1 MENQYNS
8 KLLTLLLIGLAVFIQ
23 QSSVIA
29 GVNLSIADFITLL
42 ILVYLLFF
50 ANHLLKANHFLQ
62 FFIILYTYRMIITLC
77 LLFFDDLIF
86 ITVKEVLASTV
97 KYAFVVIY
105 FYLGMIIFKLGN
117 SKKVIVTSYII
128 SSVTIGL
135 FCIIAGLNKSP
146 LLMKLLY
153 FDEIRSKGLMNDPN
167 YFAMTQII
175 TLVLAYK
182 YIHNY
187 IFKVLACGILLWSLT
202 TTGSKTAFIILIVLA
217 IYFFI
222 KKLFSRNAVSVVSML
237 VIMLILLCF
246 TFYNINYYLFQLS
259 DLDAVPSL
267 DRMASIFEEGFAS
280 LNDSGSERSVV
291 WINAILVI
299 KYTLGFGVGL
309 VDYVHIGSQI
319 NGILL
324 VAHNTYLQ
332 IFAEWGIL
340 FGALFI
346 IFMLY
351 LLFELFRFNI
361 SGKNVTAI
369 VVMLT
374 MLIYFLTVSF
384 NNSRYVAFIL
394 GIIVFIVQ
402 YEKMER
408 DRNEE

>member
-1 MENQYNS
+1 MENQHNS

-29 GVNLSIADFITLL
+29 GVNVSIADFITLL

-62 FFIILYTYRMIITLC
+62 FFIILYFYRMVMTIFI
-77 LLFFDDLIF
+77 LFFDDLIL
-86 ITVKEVLASTV
+86 ISVKEVLASSV

-105 FYLGMIIFKLGN
+105 FYLGIIIFKLGN
-117 SKKVIVTSYII
+117 SKKVIMTSYII
-128 SSVTIGL
+128 SSIGIGFL
-135 FCIIAGLNKSP
+135 CIVASFTSSP
-146 LLMKLLY
+146 FLKQLLY
-153 FDEIRSKGLMNDPN
+153 FDDIRSKGLMNDPN

-182 YIHNY
+182 YIRNY
-187 IFKVLACGILLWSLT
+187 IFKFLACVILLWTLT
-202 TTGSKTAFIILIVLA
+202 TTGSKTAFIILMVLS
-217 IYFFI
+217 IYYVI
-222 KKLFSRNAVSVVSML
+222 KKLFSRNPVSVISIL
-237 VIMLILLCF
+237 IVILFLLCV
-246 TFYNINYYLFQLS
+246 TFYNVNFYLFQLS
-259 DLDAVPSL
+259 DLNALPSL
-267 DRMASIFEEGFAS
+267 NRMLSIFEEGFAS
-280 LNDSGSERSVV
+280 LNDSGSERSIV
-291 WINAILVI
+291 WFNAISVI

-319 NGILL
+319 NGIQL

-340 FGALFI
+340 FGVVFAVYLI
-346 IFMLY
+346 Y
-351 LLFELFRFNI
+351 LLIELFRFND
-361 SGKNVTAI
+361 SGKNMTAI
-369 VVMLT
+369 IVMLI
-374 MLIYFLTVSF
+374 MLIYFLAVSF

>member
-1 MENQYNS
+1 IRLNNS
-8 KLLTLLLIGLAVFIQ
+8 
-23 QSSVIA
+23 
-29 GVNLSIADFITLL
+29 
-42 ILVYLLFF
+42 
-50 ANHLLKANHFLQ
+50 H
-62 FFIILYTYRMIITLC
+62 
-77 LLFFDDLIF
+77 
-86 ITVKEVLASTV
+86 
-97 KYAFVVIY
+97 
-105 FYLGMIIFKLGN
+105 
-117 SKKVIVTSYII
+117 I
-128 SSVTIGL
+128 SSKVT
-135 FCIIAGLNKSP
+135 
-146 LLMKLLY
+146 
-153 FDEIRSKGLMNDPN
+153 
-167 YFAMTQII
+167 
-175 TLVLAYK
+175 
-182 YIHNY
+182 
-187 IFKVLACGILLWSLT
+187 
-202 TTGSKTAFIILIVLA
+202 VLA

>member
-1 MENQYNS
+1 
-8 KLLTLLLIGLAVFIQ
+8 
-23 QSSVIA
+23 
-29 GVNLSIADFITLL
+29 
-42 ILVYLLFF
+42 
-50 ANHLLKANHFLQ
+50 
-62 FFIILYTYRMIITLC
+62 
-77 LLFFDDLIF
+77 
-86 ITVKEVLASTV
+86 
-97 KYAFVVIY
+97 
-105 FYLGMIIFKLGN
+105 
-117 SKKVIVTSYII
+117 
-128 SSVTIGL
+128 
-135 FCIIAGLNKSP
+135 
-146 LLMKLLY
+146 
-153 FDEIRSKGLMNDPN
+153 
-167 YFAMTQII
+167 
-175 TLVLAYK
+175 
-182 YIHNY
+182 
-187 IFKVLACGILLWSLT
+187 
-202 TTGSKTAFIILIVLA
+202 AFIILIVLA

-259 DLDAVPSL
+259 DLDGLPSL

-291 WINAILVI
+291 WINAISVI

>member
-1 MENQYNS
+1 MENQHNS

-29 GVNLSIADFITLL
+29 GVNVSIADFITLL

-62 FFIILYTYRMIITLC
+62 FFIILYFYRMVMTIFI
-77 LLFFDDLIF
+77 LFFDDLIL
-86 ITVKEVLASTV
+86 ISVKEVLASSV

-105 FYLGMIIFKLGN
+105 FYLGIIIFKLGN
-117 SKKVIVTSYII
+117 SKKVIMTSYII
-128 SSVTIGL
+128 SSIGIGFL
-135 FCIIAGLNKSP
+135 CIIASFTNSP
-146 LLMKLLY
+146 FLKQLLY
-153 FDEIRSKGLMNDPN
+153 FDDIRSKGLMNDPN

-182 YIHNY
+182 YIRNY
-187 IFKVLACGILLWSLT
+187 IFKFLACVILLWTLT
-202 TTGSKTAFIILIVLA
+202 TTGSKTAFIILMVLS
-217 IYFFI
+217 IYYVI
-222 KKLFSRNAVSVVSML
+222 KKLFSRNPVSVISIL
-237 VIMLILLCF
+237 IVILFLLCV
-246 TFYNINYYLFQLS
+246 TFYNVNFYLFQLS
-259 DLDAVPSL
+259 DLNALPSL
-267 DRMASIFEEGFAS
+267 NRMLSIFEEGFAS
-280 LNDSGSERSVV
+280 LNDSGSERSIV
-291 WINAILVI
+291 WFNAISVI
-299 KYTLGFGVGL
+299 KFTLGFGVGL

-319 NGILL
+319 NGIQL

-340 FGALFI
+340 FGVVFAVYLI
-346 IFMLY
+346 Y
-351 LLFELFRFNI
+351 LLIELFRFND
-361 SGKNVTAI
+361 SGKNMTAI
-369 VVMLT
+369 IVMLI
-374 MLIYFLTVSF
+374 MLIYFLAVSF